1 MNNTISTAPQSVID
15 TYTPATSAD
24 VDIDYS
30 SYGIPITP
38 KTFVGSNIT
47 TTHGNICPNGNCGKR
62 IQRNETPFL
71 VEDYCLQRLD
81 EIRRINELSHTPAA
95 FSCLMSFIGFLS
107 SLACDE
113 RIIKQEINRCSKFVH
128 DYVKEL
134 YCCRGVTQAKC
145 TTARNSGHANNNTWG
160 EVIYSMVRCGLV
172 HNMNVSGNKAPGQDQ
187 IRIALTHDPLPHLC
201 RECRIYRFGSYAHP
215 KLVAKNDEAV
225 VLVINVFDLCDAVRK
240 AVIRMFQTKKV
251 QNTAK
256 RVLAQSPI
264 IQQIS

>member
-1 MNNTISTAPQSVID
+1 MNNTIPTDIPLVVD
-15 TYTPATSAD
+15 VYTPSTSAD
-24 VDIDYS
+24 VGVDFS
-30 SYGIPITP
+30 AYGIPITP
-38 KTFVGSNIT
+38 KPLSGLNIPTSYWLGGPNSNQ
-47 TTHGNICPNGNCGKR
+47 GKKNSKKR
-62 IQRNETPFL
+62 DSVL

-113 RIIKQEINRCSKFVH
+113 RIIKPEIDRCSKFVH

-134 YCCRGVTQAKC
+134 YCCKGINQAKC

-187 IRIALTHDPLPHLC
+187 IKIALTHDPVPHLS
-201 RECRIYRFGSYAHP
+201 RRCRIYRFGSYAHP

-240 AVIRMFQTKKV
+240 AVIRMFQKKKV
-251 QNTAK
+251 QNNAM
-256 RVLAQSPI
+256 RVLSQRPI